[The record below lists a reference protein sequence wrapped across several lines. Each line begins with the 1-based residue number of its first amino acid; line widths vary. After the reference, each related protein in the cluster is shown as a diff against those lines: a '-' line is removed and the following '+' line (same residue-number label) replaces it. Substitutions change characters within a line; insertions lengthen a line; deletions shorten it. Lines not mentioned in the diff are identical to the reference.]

1 MFLNAAL
8 YAAML
13 STLVVSSC
21 QKDDDAGTS
30 SDSSDEMPEWA
41 YAGGLLGTS
50 FNHTSD
56 CFEQPTPAVEYG
68 GFSKSF
74 VYGEAFFEDPFVT
87 TPDVPMTGLGP
98 AYVRNSCMH
107 CHPGY
112 GHGKRIEG
120 SFNVQDHGNGYLL
133 CLYTGGEEAATYAM
147 STLPGMPQTMT
158 SAPFTA
164 YPPIVNDQINIE
176 WIDYTDQYGNKYD
189 DGTEYSLIYPKVTI
203 PESAF
208 NVIWQGTEKYDGI
221 EIAVEATIGIYGTGL
236 LDAISND
243 DYFAEYVSQQ
253 ERGYAQG
260 QIGGKITEND
270 GTTQYG
276 RYTYGQT
283 RGTLQ
288 NGAGSNAIWNITNVM
303 RKDRQAYYVGA
314 GWLAYLKTTD
324 EYINSPEDEN
334 NFEFIYMV
342 HKMETY
348 NNKINDDT
356 VLFNEDFNTYA
367 KAASSEFQAY
377 IEAENRTV
385 TGLELKA
392 LDSELYSDANDD
404 DYYITRPEISLE
416 QDDYVNF
423 MVWHRGLA
431 VPSVRDWDD
440 EEVLKGREL
449 FLSDDL
455 GCVSCHKESWTT
467 GSDPVNGDR
476 NITADMMPRYPNQ
489 TIYPYTDLLK
499 HDIGLYK
506 PGMRK
511 YCRTTPLW
519 GRGLHIK
526 ANGST
531 DRLHDMR
538 ARNTEEA
545 ILWHQGEEAEYS
557 RDAWR
562 TLSKSDREAV
572 IAFID
577 AI

>member
-1 MFLNAAL
+1 MKKFLN
-8 YAAML
+8 
-13 STLVVSSC
+13 STLYFAIIGSLVLSSC
-21 QKDDDAGTS
+21 QSTNTNLPTP
-30 SDSSDEMPEWA
+30 DSEDTEMPDWA
-41 YAGGLLGTS
+41 YAGGELGTT

-56 CFEQPTPAVEYG
+56 CFEQPSPAVENY

-74 VYGEAFFEDPFVT
+74 VLGEAFFEDPFVT

-120 SFNVQDHGNGYLL
+120 SFNVQDHGNGYLI
-133 CLYTGGEEAATYAM
+133 CLYTGGEENATYAM
-147 STLPGMPQTMT
+147 ASLPGMPQTMT

-164 YPPIVNDQINIE
+164 YPPIVNNQVEII
-176 WIDYTDQYGNKYD
+176 WHDYTDQYGNKYE
-189 DGTEYSLIYPKVTI
+189 DGTEYSLIYPEVVI
-203 PESAF
+203 PENAF
-208 NVIWQGTEKYDGI
+208 NVIWQGSESYSGI

-236 LDAISND
+236 LDAISNE
-243 DYFAEYVSQQ
+243 DYYAEYEAQQ
-253 ERGYAQG
+253 ARGYSQG
-260 QIGGKITEND
+260 KIGGQITEND

-303 RKDRQAYYVGA
+303 RKDRQAYYVGT
-314 GWLAYLKTTD
+314 GWLEYLKETSEFKNAD
-324 EYINSPEDEN
+324 DDASNY
-334 NFEFIYMV
+334 EFIYMTF
-342 HKMETY
+342 KMETY

-356 VLFNEDFNTYA
+356 VLENENFNSYMATATQGFKDYVATEG
-367 KAASSEFQAY
+367 
-377 IEAENRTV
+377 RTDES
-385 TGLELKA
+385 G
-392 LDSELYSDANDD
+392 N
-404 DYYITRPEISLE
+404 ITRPAIALD
-416 QDDYVNF
+416 QDSYVNF

-440 EEVLKGREL
+440 EEVLRGREL
-449 FLSDDL
+449 FLSDDM
-455 GCVSCHKESWTT
+455 GCTACHKPSWTT

-476 NITADMMPRYPNQ
+476 NISADMMPRYPNQ
-489 TIYPYTDLLK
+489 TIWPYTDLLK

-519 GRGLHIK
+519 GRGLHVK
-526 ANGST
+526 ANGSS

-562 TLSKSDREAV
+562 TLSKSDREAM

>member
-1 MFLNAAL
+1 MKRYIYTAAL
-8 YAAML
+8 ATLML
-13 STLVVSSC
+13 WSC
-21 QKDDDAGTS
+21 NSNAVNGGDDNPVE
-30 SDSSDEMPEWA
+30 EMPQWA
-41 YAGGLLGTS
+41 YAGGELGTT

-56 CFEQPTPAVEYG
+56 CFEQPSPAVENY
-68 GFSKSF
+68 GFSKAF

-87 TPDVPMTGLGP
+87 TPDVPMSGLGP

-120 SFNVQDHGNGYLL
+120 SFNVQDHGNGYLI
-133 CLYTGGEEAATYAM
+133 CLYTGGEENATYAM
-147 STLPGMPQTMT
+147 SSLPGMPQTMT

-164 YPPIVNDQINIE
+164 YPPIVNSDIQIV
-176 WIDYTDQYGNKYD
+176 WHDYTDAYGNKYD
-189 DGTEYSLIYPKVTI
+189 DGTTYSLIYPEVII

-208 NVIWQGTEKYDGI
+208 NVIWQGTESYSEI

-236 LDAISND
+236 LDAISNED
-243 DYFAEYVSQQ
+243 FYAEYEAQQ
-253 ERGYAQG
+253 ARGYAMG
-260 QIGGKITEND
+260 KIGAEITEND
-270 GTTQYG
+270 GSVQYG

-314 GWLAYLKTTD
+314 GWLAFLKETD
-324 EYINSPEDEN
+324 EFKNVDDNPANY
-334 NFEFIYMV
+334 EFIYMV
-342 HKMETY
+342 FKMETY

-356 VLFNEDFNTYA
+356 VLESENFNAYMASATEGFKDYVAAEDRTD
-367 KAASSEFQAY
+367 
-377 IEAENRTV
+377 EN
-385 TGLELKA
+385 G
-392 LDSELYSDANDD
+392 N
-404 DYYITRPEISLE
+404 ITRPAIALE
-416 QDDYVNF
+416 QEDYVNF

-431 VPSVRDWDD
+431 VPSVRDYDD
-440 EEVLKGREL
+440 EEVLRGREL
-449 FLSDDL
+449 FLSDDM
-455 GCVSCHKESWTT
+455 GCISCHKPSWTT
-467 GSDPVNGDR
+467 GDDPVKGDR
-476 NITADMMPRYPNQ
+476 NITADMLPRYPNQ
-489 TIYPYTDLLK
+489 TIWPYSDLLK
-499 HDIGLYK
+499 HDIGMFR

-562 TLSKSDREAV
+562 ALEKSDRDAM

>member
-1 MFLNAAL
+1 
-8 YAAML
+8 
-13 STLVVSSC
+13 
-21 QKDDDAGTS
+21 
-30 SDSSDEMPEWA
+30 MPQWA
-41 YAGGLLGTS
+41 YAGGELGTT

-56 CFEQPTPAVEYG
+56 CFEQPTPAVENY
-68 GFSKSF
+68 GFSKAF

-87 TPDVPMTGLGP
+87 TPDVPMSGLGP

-120 SFNVQDHGNGYLL
+120 SFNVKDHGNGYLI
-133 CLYTGGEEAATYAM
+133 CLYTGGEENATYAM
-147 STLPGMPQTMT
+147 SSLPGMPQTMT

-164 YPPIVNDQINIE
+164 YPPIVNSDIQIV
-176 WIDYTDQYGNKYD
+176 WHDYTDAYGNKYD
-189 DGTEYSLIYPKVTI
+189 DGTTYSLIYPEVII

-208 NVIWQGTEKYDGI
+208 NVIWQGTESYSGI

-236 LDAISND
+236 IDAISNE
-243 DYFAEYVSQQ
+243 DYYAEYEAQQ
-253 ERGYAQG
+253 ARGYAMG
-260 QIGGKITEND
+260 KIGGEITEND
-270 GTTQYG
+270 GSVQYG

-314 GWLAYLKTTD
+314 GWLAYLKET
-324 EYINSPEDEN
+324 PEFKNESDLEAN
-334 NFEFIYMV
+334 YEFIYMV
-342 HKMETY
+342 FKMETY

-356 VLFNEDFNTYA
+356 VLESENFNAYMATATQGFKDYVAAEDRTD
-367 KAASSEFQAY
+367 
-377 IEAENRTV
+377 EN
-385 TGLELKA
+385 G
-392 LDSELYSDANDD
+392 N
-404 DYYITRPEISLE
+404 ITRPAISLE
-416 QDDYVNF
+416 QEDYVNF

-440 EEVLKGREL
+440 EEVLRGREL
-449 FLSDDL
+449 FMSDDL
-455 GCVSCHKESWTT
+455 GCISCHKPSWTT
-467 GSDPVNGDR
+467 GDDPVKGDR
-476 NITADMMPRYPNQ
+476 NITADMLPRYPNQ
-489 TIYPYTDLLK
+489 TIWPYSDLLK

-562 TLSKSDREAV
+562 SLSKSDREAM

>member
-1 MFLNAAL
+1 MKRFINTAFYTAILTTLAL
-8 YAAML
+8 
-13 STLVVSSC
+13 SSC
-21 QKDDDAGTS
+21 KKVESDTD
-30 SDSSDEMPEWA
+30 SDSSSEMPEWA
-41 YAGGLLGTS
+41 YAGGELGTT

-56 CFEQPTPAVEYG
+56 CFEQPTPAVEDY

-74 VYGEAFFEDPFVT
+74 VLGEAFFEDPFVT

-120 SFNVQDHGNGYLL
+120 SFNVQDHGNGYLI

-164 YPPIVNDQINIE
+164 YPPIVNSKINIE
-176 WIDYTDQYGNKYD
+176 WKEYIDQYGNKYD
-189 DGTEYSLIYPKVTI
+189 DGTEYSLIYPEVTI
-203 PESAF
+203 PEDAF
-208 NVIWQGTEKYDGI
+208 NVIWQGTESYGGI

-236 LDAISND
+236 LDAISNED
-243 DYFAEYVSQQ
+243 LYAEYEAQQ
-253 ERGYAQG
+253 ARGYAMG
-260 QIGGKITEND
+260 KIGAEITEND
-270 GTTQYG
+270 GSVQYG

-314 GWLAYLKTTD
+314 GWLAFLKETD
-324 EYINSPEDEN
+324 EFKNVNDDESN
-334 NFEFIYMV
+334 YEFIYMV
-342 HKMETY
+342 FKMETY

-356 VLFNEDFNTYA
+356 VLESENFNDYMATTATQGFKDYV
-367 KAASSEFQAY
+367 
-377 IEAENRTV
+377 AESTGRTDEN
-385 TGLELKA
+385 G
-392 LDSELYSDANDD
+392 N
-404 DYYITRPEISLE
+404 ITRPAISLAQE
-416 QDDYVNF
+416 DYVNF

-440 EEVLKGREL
+440 EEVLRGREL
-449 FLSDDL
+449 FLSDAL
-455 GCVSCHKESWTT
+455 GCVSCHKPSWTT
-467 GSDPVNGDR
+467 GDDPVKGDR
-476 NITADMMPRYPNQ
+476 NITADMLPRYPNQ
-489 TIYPYTDLLK
+489 TIYPYSDLLK
-499 HDIGLYK
+499 HDIGMYK

-545 ILWHQGEEAEYS
+545 ILWHEGEEAEYS

-562 TLSKSDREAV
+562 ALSASDREAM